1 MDLAAPLSPVPAAR
15 AGAARLRP
23 VREGAMVSPSIMTT
37 VTTCSN
43 LAEAQL
49 LKALL
54 DDAGIPAFLPD
65 ELTANSAPQLVF
77 GSGIR
82 LQVEDEEAEEARRVL
97 ADAELPTGETGE
109 EEQSR

>member
-1 MDLAAPLSPVPAAR
+1 
-15 AGAARLRP
+15 
-23 VREGAMVSPSIMTT
+23 MTT

-65 ELTANSAPQLVF
+65 ELTANAAPQFLF
-77 GSGIR
+77 AAGIR
-82 LQVEDEEAEEARRVL
+82 VQVEDEEVEDARAVL
-97 ADAELPTGETGE
+97 ADAEVPPE
-109 EEQSR
+109 ESDESEPPR

>member
-1 MDLAAPLSPVPAAR
+1 M
-15 AGAARLRP
+15 
-23 VREGAMVSPSIMTT
+23 IT

-54 DDAGIPAFLPD
+54 DDAGLPAFLPD

-77 GSGIR
+77 GAGIR
-82 LQVEDEEAEEARRVL
+82 VQVEEKDAAEARRVL
-97 ADAELPTGETGE
+97 DDAEISPDENPG
-109 EEQSR
+109 QDQPR

>member
-1 MDLAAPLSPVPAAR
+1 
-15 AGAARLRP
+15 
-23 VREGAMVSPSIMTT
+23 MTT

-65 ELTANSAPQLVF
+65 ELTANAAPQFLF
-77 GSGIR
+77 AAGIR
-82 LQVEDEEAEEARRVL
+82 VQVEDEEVEEARAVL
-97 ADAELPTGETGE
+97 ADAEVPPDETDE
-109 EEQSR
+109 SDPPR

>member
-1 MDLAAPLSPVPAAR
+1 
-15 AGAARLRP
+15 
-23 VREGAMVSPSIMTT
+23 MTT

-54 DDAGIPAFLPD
+54 DDAGLPAFLPD
-65 ELTANSAPQLVF
+65 ELTANAAPQFVF

-82 LQVEDEEAEEARRVL
+82 VQVEDEDAEQARRVL
-97 ADAELPTGETGE
+97 AEAEVSDDDAGEDKSGG
-109 EEQSR
+109 

>member
-1 MDLAAPLSPVPAAR
+1 
-15 AGAARLRP
+15 
-23 VREGAMVSPSIMTT
+23 MTT

-77 GSGIR
+77 GAGIR
-82 LQVEDEEAEEARRVL
+82 VQVEEKDADEARGVL
-97 ADAELPTGETGE
+97 ADAVVSDDDDADKDQP
-109 EEQSR
+109 R

>member
-1 MDLAAPLSPVPAAR
+1 
-15 AGAARLRP
+15 
-23 VREGAMVSPSIMTT
+23 MTT

-65 ELTANSAPQLVF
+65 ELTANAAPQFLF
-77 GSGIR
+77 AAGIR
-82 LQVEDEEAEEARRVL
+82 VQVEDEEVEEARAVL
-97 ADAELPTGETGE
+97 ADAEVPPDETDE
-109 EEQSR
+109 ADPPR

>member
-1 MDLAAPLSPVPAAR
+1 
-15 AGAARLRP
+15 
-23 VREGAMVSPSIMTT
+23 MTT

-49 LKALL
+49 LKTLL
-54 DDAGIPAFLPD
+54 DDAGLPAFLPD

-82 LQVEDEEAEEARRVL
+82 VQVEDEDADDARRVL
-97 ADAELPTGETGE
+97 AEAANSAP
-109 EEQSR
+109 EQN

>member
-1 MDLAAPLSPVPAAR
+1 
-15 AGAARLRP
+15 
-23 VREGAMVSPSIMTT
+23 MTT

-65 ELTANSAPQLVF
+65 ELTANAAPQFLF
-77 GSGIR
+77 AAGIR
-82 LQVEDEEAEEARRVL
+82 VQVEDEEVEEARAVL
-97 ADAELPTGETGE
+97 ADAEVPPE
-109 EEQSR
+109 ESDESEPPR

>member
-1 MDLAAPLSPVPAAR
+1 
-15 AGAARLRP
+15 
-23 VREGAMVSPSIMTT
+23 MTT

-54 DDAGIPAFLPD
+54 DDAGIPAFVPD
-65 ELTANSAPQLVF
+65 ELTANSAPQLIF

-82 LQVEDEEAEEARRVL
+82 VQVDAEDAEEARRVL
-97 ADAELPTGETGE
+97 ADAELPPAE
-109 EEQSR
+109 EPQNPPR